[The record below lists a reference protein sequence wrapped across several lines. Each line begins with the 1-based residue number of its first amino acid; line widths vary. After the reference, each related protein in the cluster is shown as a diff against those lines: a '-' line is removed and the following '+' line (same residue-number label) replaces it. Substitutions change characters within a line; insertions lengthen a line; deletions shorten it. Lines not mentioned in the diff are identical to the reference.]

1 MRRNSQKIYK
11 KVKLKIWVQ
20 KRVYKTQESL
30 NENKIKNREKVQKI
44 MDKKNKVNRDR
55 KK

>member
-1 MRRNSQKIYK
+1 MYK

-30 NENKIKNREKVQKI
+30 NENKNQNREKVQKLWT
-44 MDKKNKVNRDR
+44 KRTK
-55 KK
+55 